1 MSDWIVPDWP
11 APPNVAALFTTRDV
25 VNGSSSSAYASFN
38 LGDHVGDN
46 PMTVKKN
53 RAALRRFL
61 PNEPRWLKQVHGA
74 GVVRLDEHDCAVP
87 HSAPQIGDAAFS
99 RHPGTACAV
108 LVADCLPI
116 LLCDHAGT
124 VVAVVHAGWRGL
136 AQGVIERTVCAIGTL
151 PTRLMAWLGP
161 AIGPNHFEVGE
172 EVRQTFIT
180 NDERSGAA
188 FIPHSSREDKW
199 FADLFLLAR
208 QRLQKAGVPEIYGGG
223 ICTFSDPAKF
233 YSYRRDGNCGRM
245 AGLIWLEQ

>member
-11 APPNVAALFTTRDV
+11 APPNVAALFTTRDGGT
-25 VNGSSSSAYASFN
+25 GSSPSAYASFN
-38 LGDHVGDN
+38 LGDHVGDD
-46 PMTVKKN
+46 PMTVKQN

-61 PNEPRWLKQVHGA
+61 PNEPRWLKQVHGTSI
-74 GVVRLDEHDCAVP
+74 VRVDGHDCAAP
-87 HSAPQIGDAAFS
+87 PSAPPMGDAAFS
-99 RHPGTACAV
+99 RQPGTICGV

-136 AQGVIERTVCAIGTL
+136 AEGVIERTVSAIGAL
-151 PTRLMAWLGP
+151 PSPLMAWLGP

-172 EVRQTFIT
+172 EVRSAFMT
-180 NDERSGAA
+180 NDKQSSAA

-208 QRLQKAGVPEIYGGG
+208 QRLQKAGVTDIYGGG
-223 ICTFSDPAKF
+223 ICTFSNPARF
-233 YSYRRDGNCGRM
+233 YSYRRDGDTGRM
-245 AGLIWLEQ
+245 AGLIWLVQ

>member
-11 APPNVAALFTTRDV
+11 APANVTALFTTRHGV
-25 VNGSSSSAYASFN
+25 TGSSPSAYASFN

-61 PNEPRWLKQVHGA
+61 PDEPRWLKQVHGA
-74 GVVRLDEHDCAVP
+74 GVVRLDGHDCAVP
-87 HSAPQIGDAAFS
+87 PSAPPVGDAAFS
-99 RHPGTACAV
+99 RHPGTICAV

-124 VVAVVHAGWRGL
+124 VVAVIHAGWRGL
-136 AQGVIERTVCAIGTL
+136 AEGVIERAVWAIGTL
-151 PTRLMAWLGP
+151 PARLIAWLGP
-161 AIGPNHFEVGE
+161 AIGPSHFEVGE
-172 EVRQTFIT
+172 EVRQAFIT
-180 NDERSGAA
+180 HDERSGAA
-188 FIPHSSREDKW
+188 FIPHRSREDKW

>member
-11 APPNVAALFTTRDV
+11 APPNVTALFTTRDGV
-25 VNGSSSSAYASFN
+25 MGSSRSAYASFN

-46 PMTVKKN
+46 PMAVKKN
-53 RAALRRFL
+53 RSALRRFL

-74 GVVRLDEHDCAVP
+74 TVVRVDGHDCAVP
-87 HSAPQIGDAAFS
+87 PSTPPVGDAAFS
-99 RHPGTACAV
+99 RHPGTVCAV

-136 AQGVIERTVCAIGTL
+136 AEGVIERTVCVIGTL
-151 PTRLMAWLGP
+151 PARLIAWLGP

-188 FIPHSSREDKW
+188 FIPHNSREDKW

-208 QRLQKAGVPEIYGGG
+208 QRLQKAGVPEIYGGR
-223 ICTFSDPAKF
+223 ICTFSDPARF